1 MTGYLAVITAA
12 LIAGAGVYGA
22 ISRRNFAFVVIS
34 IELIFNA
41 AVLLLVA
48 TGNASET
55 VVAAIVFLAVSAA
68 EVAVGF
74 AIAVALAR
82 AFGASDTLKM
92 TDTGGE
98 R

>member
-1 MTGYLAVITAA
+1 MIGNLLVVTAA
-12 LIAGAGVYGA
+12 LMAGAGVYGL

-41 AVLLLVA
+41 AVLLLVT
-48 TGNASET
+48 TGSAPES
-55 VVAAIVFLAVSAA
+55 VVAALVFLAVSAA

-82 AFGASDTLKM
+82 TAGVSDTLKM

-98 R
+98 S